1 MEPTVTLSLSQY
13 EQMKNSLE
21 HYKKVVDSRI
31 TLTVQKYHSR
41 PYGITTIDESHR
53 YTIDKEHLP
62 DIYKELATQL
72 KECKESYQRMHEAF
86 LKLNNKYAEAVR
98 EIADLK
104 EKAKEAPT
112 LVNSTTD
119 KKKWYQF

>member
-72 KECKESYQRMHEAF
+72 EECKESRQRLHEEI
-86 LKLNNKYAEAVR
+86 LKLHKNYAGAVQ

-119 KKKWYQF
+119 KKKWCQF

>member
-21 HYKKVVDSRI
+21 HYKKALDSRI
-31 TLTVQKYHSR
+31 TLTIQKYHSR
-41 PYGITTIDESHR
+41 PYGGTTIDESHR
-53 YTIDKEHLP
+53 YTIDKDHLP

-72 KECKESYQRMHEAF
+72 EECKESHQRLHEEI
-86 LKLNNKYAEAVR
+86 LKLHKKYAEAVQQ
-98 EIADLK
+98 IVDLK
-104 EKAKEAPT
+104 EKAEEAPT
-112 LVNSTTD
+112 LVNSTTN

>member
-31 TLTVQKYHSR
+31 TLTIKKHHSV
-41 PYGITTIDESHR
+41 PYGPTTIDESHR
-53 YTIDKEHLP
+53 YTLNKDHLP

-72 KECKESYQRMHEAF
+72 EECKKSYQRSQEEI
-86 LKLNNKYAEAVR
+86 LKLHKKYAGAVR

-104 EKAKEAPT
+104 EKAKEEPT
-112 LVNSTTD
+112 FVNSTTD